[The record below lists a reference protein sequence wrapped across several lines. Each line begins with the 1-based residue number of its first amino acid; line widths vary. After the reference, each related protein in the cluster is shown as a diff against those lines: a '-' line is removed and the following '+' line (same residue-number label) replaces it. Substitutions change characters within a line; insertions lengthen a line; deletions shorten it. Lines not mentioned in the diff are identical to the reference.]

1 MRPLDGPQAS
11 VNNRLKRGTMDTQRE
26 RERERE
32 KPGICVQREKITETQ
47 TEDGQQ
53 QTKRGLK
60 RNQVCRHFGSRLL
73 TSRTIRTTN

>member
-32 KPGICVQREKITETQ
+32 TRDMRTERK
-47 TEDGQQ
+47 D
-53 QTKRGLK
+53 
-60 RNQVCRHFGSRLL
+60 H
-73 TSRTIRTTN
+73 

>member
-32 KPGICVQREKITETQ
+32 KPGICVWKGSCPNNYAEK
-47 TEDGQQ
+47 
-53 QTKRGLK
+53 
-60 RNQVCRHFGSRLL
+60 V
-73 TSRTIRTTN
+73 